1 MESYLPEATWFL
13 WEDNQDSR
21 STMLYRT
28 AWSHNIAWMQR
39 RLPRCINSPRRRGF
53 IPRYRRRRK
62 KIKDLRD
69 CMGQTHSLK
78 KNFFY

>member
-28 AWSHNIAWMQR
+28 AWSHNIAWMQ
-39 RLPRCINSPRRRGF
+39 
-53 IPRYRRRRK
+53 
-62 KIKDLRD
+62 
-69 CMGQTHSLK
+69 
-78 KNFFY
+78 